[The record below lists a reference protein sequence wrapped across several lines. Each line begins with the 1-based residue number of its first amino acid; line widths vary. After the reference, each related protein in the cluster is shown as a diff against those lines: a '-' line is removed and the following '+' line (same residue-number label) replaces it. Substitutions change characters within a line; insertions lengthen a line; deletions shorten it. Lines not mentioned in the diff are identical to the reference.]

1 VTIRAAIVGC
11 GRIAERHAR
20 LLTSMPEFSLV
31 ALADVHPGKV
41 AALAGSF
48 GGRAYLDHR
57 EMLEKEK
64 PDLVHVLTPSGSHAS
79 IALDAMES
87 CENVL
92 VEKPMALSLAD
103 ADAMIGKAERLGRR
117 LFVVKQ
123 NRYNLPVVKL
133 REALERGRF
142 GRLTLGA
149 IRVRWCRRQDY
160 YDQDAYRGTWAQDG
174 GVLTNQAS
182 HHLDM
187 LQWMFGDVDE
197 VFAMTARQLVRIE
210 AEDTGVA
217 VVRFAGG
224 AVGTIEATTAAR
236 PADIEASISVLGE
249 HGVVEIGG
257 FALNEMKRWTFE
269 SAEEED
275 EAVVS
280 VFRASP
286 PDVYGFGHR
295 EYLAGVARTIACG
308 GAPEIDGREGRK
320 SLELI
325 VAIYESA
332 ETNGPVK
339 YPFTPKRCRLG
350 SSGSARSGSEFRIP
364 NAGQVPKFG

>member
-1 VTIRAAIVGC
+1 MTIRTALIGC
-11 GRIAERHAR
+11 GRIADRHVR
-20 LLTSMPEFSLV
+20 LVTSMPEFSLAAV
-31 ALADVHPGKV
+31 ADVHRGK
-41 AALAGSF
+41 AEALAAGF
-48 GGRAYLDHR
+48 GGRAYPDYR
-57 EMLEKEK
+57 EMLEREK
-64 PDLVHVLTPSGSHAS
+64 PDLVHVLTPSGTHAA
-79 IALDAMES
+79 IALDAMDV

-92 VEKPMALSLAD
+92 VEKPMALTLAD
-103 ADAMIGKAERLGRR
+103 ADAMIAKADRLGRR

-133 REALERGRF
+133 REALARGRF

-174 GVLTNQAS
+174 GALTNQAS
-182 HHLDM
+182 HHVDM
-187 LQWMFGDVDE
+187 LQWMFGAVDA

-217 VVRFAGG
+217 VVRFASG
-224 AVGTIEATTAAR
+224 ALGTIEATTAAR
-236 PADIEASISVLGE
+236 PTDIEASISVLGE

-269 SAEEED
+269 SVEEED
-275 EAVVS
+275 EDVLALY
-280 VFRASP
+280 RTNP
-286 PDVYGFGHR
+286 PNVYGFGHH
-295 EYLAGVARTIACG
+295 EYLAGVARAIAAD
-308 GAPEIDGREGRK
+308 GAPEIGGREGRK

-332 ETNGPVK
+332 ERNAPVK
-339 YPFTPKRCRLG
+339 YPFTPEKCRLG
-350 SSGSARSGSEFRIP
+350 L
-364 NAGQVPKFG
+364 

>member
-1 VTIRAAIVGC
+1 VTIRTAIVGC
-11 GRIAERHAR
+11 GRIADRHAR

-31 ALADVHPGKV
+31 ALADVRPDKA
-41 AALAGSF
+41 AALAGRF
-48 GGRAYLDHR
+48 GGRAYCDYR
-57 EMLEKEK
+57 QMLEKEK
-64 PDLVHVLTPSGSHAS
+64 PDLLHVLTPSGSHAS

-87 CENVL
+87 CGNVL

-103 ADAMIGKAERLGRR
+103 ADAMIEKADRLGRR

-123 NRYNLPVVKL
+123 NRYNPPVRKL

-160 YDQDAYRGTWAQDG
+160 YDQDSYRGTWAQDG
-174 GVLTNQAS
+174 GALTNQAS
-182 HHLDM
+182 HHLDL
-187 LQWMFGDVDE
+187 LQWTFGAVDE

-236 PADIEASISVLGE
+236 PTDIEASISVLGE
-249 HGVVEIGG
+249 RGVVEIGG
-257 FALNEMKRWTFE
+257 FALNEMKRWEFE
-269 SAEEED
+269 SED
-275 EAVVS
+275 EEVVS

-286 PDVYGFGHR
+286 PDVYGFGHH
-295 EYLAGVARTIACG
+295 EYLADVARTIASG
-308 GAPEIDGREGRK
+308 GAPRIDGREGRK

-332 ETNGPVK
+332 ETNAPVK
-339 YPFTPKRCRLG
+339 YPFTPERCRLG
-350 SSGSARSGSEFRIP
+350 RSGEARLPGPEFRNPREVQI
-364 NAGQVPKFG
+364 PKFG

>member
-1 VTIRAAIVGC
+1 MTIRTALVGC
-11 GRIAERHAR
+11 GRIADRHVR
-20 LLTSMPEFSLV
+20 LVTSMPEFTLV
-31 ALADVHPGKV
+31 GVADVHLAK
-41 AALAGSF
+41 AEALAGQF
-48 GGRAYLDHR
+48 GARPYADYRRMLGR
-57 EMLEKEK
+57 EK
-64 PDLVHVLTPSGSHAS
+64 PDLVHVLTPSGSHAA
-79 IALDAMES
+79 IALEAMDL
-87 CENVL
+87 CPNVL

-103 ADAMIGKAERLGRR
+103 ADAMIAKAERLARR

-142 GRLTLGA
+142 GKLTLGA
-149 IRVRWCRRQDY
+149 VRVRWCRRQDY

-174 GVLTNQAS
+174 GALTNQAS
-182 HHLDM
+182 HHVDM

-217 VVRFAGG
+217 VLRFASG

-236 PADIEASISVLGE
+236 PTDIEASISVLGE
-249 HGVVEIGG
+249 HGIVEIGG

-269 SAEEED
+269 TAENED
-275 EAVVS
+275 EDVLA
-280 VFRASP
+280 RCRTNP
-286 PDVYGFGHR
+286 PNVYGFGHH
-295 EYLAGVARTIACG
+295 EYLAGVARTIA
-308 GAPEIDGREGRK
+308 ADAEPEIGGREGRK

-332 ETNGPVK
+332 ETNAPVR
-339 YPFTPKRCRLG
+339 YPFTPDKCRLG
-350 SSGSARSGSEFRIP
+350 R
-364 NAGQVPKFG
+364 

>member
-1 VTIRAAIVGC
+1 MTIRAALIGC
-11 GRIAERHAR
+11 GRIADRHVR

-31 ALADVHPGKV
+31 ALADVHPGK
-41 AALAGSF
+41 AEALAGHF
-48 GGRAYLDHR
+48 GGRPYLDYR

-79 IALDAMES
+79 IALDAMET
-87 CENVL
+87 CANVL

-103 ADAMIGKAERLGRR
+103 ADAMIAKAERLGRR

-133 REALERGRF
+133 REALDGGRF
-142 GRLTLGA
+142 GKLTLGA

-160 YDQDAYRGTWAQDG
+160 YDQDAYRGTWAEDG
-174 GVLTNQAS
+174 GALTNQAS
-182 HHLDM
+182 HHVDM
-187 LQWMFGDVDE
+187 LQWMFGEVAE

-217 VVRFAGG
+217 VVRFASG
-224 AVGTIEATTAAR
+224 ALGTIEATTAAR
-236 PADIEASISVLGE
+236 PTDIEASISVLGE

-257 FALNEMKRWTFE
+257 FALNEMRRWTFE
-269 SAEEED
+269 SVEEED
-275 EAVVS
+275 EDVLS
-280 VFRASP
+280 VYRSNP
-286 PDVYGFGHR
+286 PNVYGFGHH
-295 EYLAGVARTIACG
+295 EYLAGVARTIAAG
-308 GAPEIDGREGRK
+308 GEPEIGGREGRK

-332 ETNGPVK
+332 ERNAPVR
-339 YPFTPKRCRLG
+339 YPFTPEFCRLG
-350 SSGSARSGSEFRIP
+350 R
-364 NAGQVPKFG
+364 